1 MKTKLVTSV
10 AIALIC
16 LLHVAM
22 ALAKPDFSGAWVM
35 DVNRSFSNPPGLEQT
50 LTVVH
55 SGDQIKV
62 DAKIKTQQGEQ
73 AINETYTLDGKETD
87 FAPPGAQ
94 PGATGKRKASWLPD
108 GRGVVIEDVV
118 TADSPNGQVIRKTL
132 RKWTLSA
139 DGSTLTVDYYF
150 DDQRG
155 SFEAKRVFV
164 KK

>member
-1 MKTKLVTSV
+1 MKLKLCRSFIFLVLPV
-10 AIALIC
+10 IA
-16 LLHVAM
+16 A
-22 ALAKPDFSGAWVM
+22 AFAKPDFSGTWVM
-35 DVNRSFSNPPGLEQT
+35 DVNRSFSNPAGLEQT

-62 DAKIKTQQGEQ
+62 DAKIKTQQGGEQ
-73 AINETYTLDGKETD
+73 TVNEIYTLDGKEAD
-87 FAPPGAQ
+87 FTPPGNQ
-94 PGATGKRKASWLPD
+94 PNAKGKRKAMWLPD
-108 GRGVVIEDVV
+108 AKGAVIDDVV
-118 TADSPNGQVIRKTL
+118 TFDSPNGPVTRKTM

-139 DGSTLTVDYYF
+139 DGKTLTVDYYF